1 MNFDNIIID
10 ALKDNKKIAISC
22 ILVLTSLFSS
32 QIIFPKLCSNFITSL
47 PENFKN
53 LNFKTVL
60 VVLIP
65 YIYSEV
71 AYYISDKIDSK
82 TMPKIELNITHNTI
96 EKIIESLKSTKKN
109 INMNE
114 LILHI
119 KRIFDIRSCYHL
131 ILSYVIPAIIVSIGI
146 IFYFYKAN
154 TKLGI
159 LTFIIL
165 LLAFISLIKMGND
178 CFNKI
183 NSQEEQINIYCD
195 EVHDILNN
203 IDDVIVSGTKDKELE
218 YMKYHQNNVYENCV
232 VKEICNTNLKF
243 TFSFVYMAIM
253 LILNAFALNSYFNK
267 EIDKSVLVT
276 IFFMVLT
283 LVQLYDSMLY
293 ELHNIL
299 SSIGNYKELRS
310 YFNNFEIDNIDDLPD
325 ITLNNFNIIFKNINL
340 NYDDK
345 AIFKDFN
352 LDIKQHT
359 KTGIIGQIGSGKSS
373 LLKILTNII
382 PYEGNIYINNIDTK
396 DFNNESL
403 MKYISYIPQNPTL
416 FNRSIY
422 DNLNYG
428 SDYSIHEI
436 QKYIDKL
443 KVASFIKT
451 LSNGLETIAGKNGE
465 NLSGGQRQLIYI
477 LRAIIQNKK
486 IILLDEPTS
495 ALDHKYKQMLI
506 DLLNRLHDKT
516 FIIVTHDYDI
526 LNIFD
531 RVVILE
537 NGKIIKDSIQNN
549 INKSK

>member
-1 MNFDNIIID
+1 MNFDDIIIN
-10 ALKDNKKIAISC
+10 AIKDNKQITVSC
-22 ILVLTSLFSS
+22 VLVLASLFSS

-47 PENFKN
+47 PDDLKN
-53 LNFKTVL
+53 LNVKTGLIVL
-60 VVLIP
+60 LP
-65 YIYSEV
+65 YLFSET

-82 TMPKIELNITHNTI
+82 TMPKIELTITHNTI

-131 ILSYVIPAIIVSIGI
+131 ILSYVIPALIVSIGI

-154 TKLGI
+154 KKLGV

-165 LLAFISLIKMGND
+165 FLAFISLIKMGND

-183 NSQEEQINIYCD
+183 NSQEEQINTYCD

-218 YMKYHQNNVYENCV
+218 YMKYHQDIVYKNCV
-232 VKEICNTNLKF
+232 VKEECNTNLKF
-243 TFSFVYMAIM
+243 IFSFVYMAIM
-253 LILNAFALNSYFNK
+253 IILNGFALKSYFDK

-299 SSIGNYKELRS
+299 SSIGNYKELKT
-310 YFNNFEIDNIDDLPD
+310 YFNNFKIENTNDLPD
-325 ITLNNFNIIFKNINL
+325 ISLNNYNISFKNINL

-345 AIFKDFN
+345 VIFKDFN
-352 LDIKQHT
+352 LDIKQNT

-382 PYEGNIYINNIDTK
+382 PYEGHIYINNIDTK

-428 SDYSIHEI
+428 SDYSIQEI
-436 QKYIDKL
+436 QAYIDKL
-443 KVASFIKT
+443 NVAAFINT
-451 LSNGLETIAGKNGE
+451 LSNGLDTIAGKNGE

-477 LRAIIQNKK
+477 LRAIIQDKK

-495 ALDHKYKQMLI
+495 ALDHNYKKMLM
-506 DLLNRLHDKT
+506 DLLKQLTDKT

-526 LNIFD
+526 LDVFD
-531 RVVILE
+531 RVIVLE
-537 NGKIIKDSIQNN
+537 NGKIIKDKEN
-549 INKSK
+549 